1 MSKKSIGRK
10 PLISQ
15 CLSRLPLEDFDCPL
29 IDYRNYKLKTKS
41 LIKIFVS
48 AHLGQWSSYEEIEEE
63 LRAHPVLRKELNITS
78 ISGSQLSRRIK
89 DLPTEWLEKL
99 FIKIV
104 NILKQ
109 MTKSHYGYSKTYGLL
124 KIVDST
130 EIKLP
135 KQLCDWAFISKGRN
149 AVKMHTRLVITS
161 PNTVFPDKIV
171 PSSGNVSDFETSNL
185 LIEEDDATY
194 LMDRGYPSRKNL
206 MDWLEKNILFV
217 TRISKSLRLF
227 SLEEN
232 EPTHPQIIRDAKVNF
247 GSCKKPVRYIE
258 FEDEEKTVYRILTT
272 RWDLTD
278 REIME
283 LYKQRWMIELFFK
296 WIKSHLKLTKIWSTD
311 PKGIWNQM
319 FLALIAYALSVIV
332 KLETGST
339 KTQWG
344 FFRLLG
350 IYLFKTMKE
359 FELELFRYKKTS
371 KGRQKIPIPR
381 KRDVIVGSVAKWKEI
396 KIKK

>member
-1 MSKKSIGRK
+1 MTKKIIGRK

-15 CLSRLPLEDFDCPL
+15 CLAQLPLDDFNCPL
-29 IDYRNYKLKTKS
+29 IDYRNYKLTTKS

-48 AHLGQWSSYEEIEEE
+48 AHLGQWNSYEEIEEE
-63 LRAHPVLRKELNITS
+63 LRAHPELREELNITS
-78 ISGSQLSRRIK
+78 ISGSQLSRRII

-99 FIKIV
+99 FIKVV
-104 NILKQ
+104 NILKK

-149 AVKMHTRLVITS
+149 AVKMHTRLVVTS

-206 MDWLEKNILFV
+206 TEWLEKNILFV

-227 SLEEN
+227 SFEEN
-232 EPTHPQIIRDAKVNF
+232 EPTHPQILRDAKVNF
-247 GSCKKPVRYIE
+247 GSCNVPVRYIE

-296 WIKSHLKLTKIWSTD
+296 WIKGHLKLTKIWSTD
-311 PKGIWNQM
+311 PRGIWNQM

-344 FFRLLG
+344 FFRILG
-350 IYLFKTMKE
+350 TYLFKTMKE
-359 FELELFRYKKTS
+359 FQEELFRKKKVS

-381 KRDVIVGSVAKWKEI
+381 KRDVIVGTVAKWKEI
-396 KIKK
+396 KIKN